1 MDYIGVNFF
10 SFSNTY
16 THPGNFTKK
25 DIDYDRL
32 YTISK
37 GYKKVIALGNVA
49 SEALIKINVDHFK
62 LPHPSG
68 LNRKLNDK
76 KYVTRVLKECK
87 EYYENSTR

>member
-1 MDYIGVNFF
+1 MIFSYIGFVNKDIRI
-10 SFSNTY
+10 
-16 THPGNFTKK
+16 TKK

-37 GYKKVIALGNVA
+37 GYEKVIALGNVA
-49 SEALIKINVDHFK
+49 SEALTKINVDHFK

-76 KYVTRVLKECK
+76 KYVTQLLKECK
-87 EYYENSTR
+87 EYHENSTR